1 MDPLLSTLGTQI
13 TRATAH
19 SALPGAPVV
28 SEDATSSTR
37 RLRAALGRGLHAVA
51 RRVEPATVGQP
62 AHYRTA

>member
-13 TRATAH
+13 TRTTAL

-28 SEDATSSTR
+28 ADGPSTVR
-37 RLRAALGRGLHAVA
+37 RVRAGVGRGLHAVA
-51 RRVEPATVGQP
+51 RRIEPTGMRQP